1 MDKLDALSLS
11 DTDMAK
17 LDYDTKRNIIYHQ
30 MLCGNR
36 DNIGYLSD
44 GDVNYITCLEM
55 SENGNDDEALSF
67 FKNKLNIG
75 SKNEINYMI
84 SIFIAMMLC
93 IYGIL

>member
-1 MDKLDALSLS
+1 
-11 DTDMAK
+11 
-17 LDYDTKRNIIYHQ
+17 

-67 FKNKLNIG
+67 FK
-75 SKNEINYMI
+75 I
-84 SIFIAMMLC
+84 SLI
-93 IYGIL
+93 